1 MANLQRTALPVIA
14 GIFTIIS
21 ASILLAI
28 SLIGLSLLLLYPT
41 QYISYMPIFANQLMH
56 IAIIL
61 CIGVIGLVGGIM
73 SLMRS
78 QFVLGLIGTSF
89 MLLTG
94 INAVAGNITLLGY
107 QFDSFDNLLSSLMI
121 FLGNGTV
128 FVFSLLSIIFLS
140 KSKNE
145 FS

>member
-1 MANLQRTALPVIA
+1 MGNPQKTTLPAIA
-14 GIFTIIS
+14 GIFTITS
-21 ASILLAI
+21 ASILLAV
-28 SLIGLSLLLLYPT
+28 SLIGLSLLLLNPT
-41 QYISYMPIFANQLMH
+41 QYISYIPILANQLMH

-78 QFVLGLIGTSF
+78 QFVLALIGASF

-107 QFDSFDNLLSSLMI
+107 QYDSFDSLLSSLMI

-128 FVFSLLSIIFLS
+128 FVLSLLSVIFLS

>member
-1 MANLQRTALPVIA
+1 MTNQQRTALPVIA

-21 ASILLAI
+21 ASILLAV
-28 SLIGLSLLLLYPT
+28 SLIGLSLLLLYPP
-41 QYISYMPIFANQLMH
+41 QFVSYMTILANQLMH

-61 CIGVIGLVGGIM
+61 CIAVIGLVGGIL

-78 QFVLGLIGTSF
+78 KFVLPLIGTSF

-94 INAVAGNITLLGY
+94 INAVAGNIALMGY
-107 QFDSFDNLLSSLMI
+107 QYDSFENLLSSLMI

-128 FVFSLLSIIFLS
+128 FVLSLLGIVFLS

>member
-1 MANLQRTALPVIA
+1 MGNPQKTTLPAIA
-14 GIFTIIS
+14 GIFTITS
-21 ASILLAI
+21 ASILLAV
-28 SLIGLSLLLLYPT
+28 SLIGLSLLLLNPT
-41 QYISYMPIFANQLMH
+41 QYISYIPILANQLMH

-78 QFVLGLIGTSF
+78 QFVLALIGASF

-107 QFDSFDNLLSSLMI
+107 QYDSFDSLLSSLMI

-128 FVFSLLSIIFLS
+128 FVLSLSLS
-140 KSKNE
+140 
-145 FS
+145 